1 MNKYAQLV
9 DKAATVECREAEQRS
24 SAHQVRRPS
33 LGPGT
38 NR

>member
-9 DKAATVECREAEQRS
+9 DKAAAAECRDAKQRS
-24 SAHQVRRPS
+24 AAEQVRRPS